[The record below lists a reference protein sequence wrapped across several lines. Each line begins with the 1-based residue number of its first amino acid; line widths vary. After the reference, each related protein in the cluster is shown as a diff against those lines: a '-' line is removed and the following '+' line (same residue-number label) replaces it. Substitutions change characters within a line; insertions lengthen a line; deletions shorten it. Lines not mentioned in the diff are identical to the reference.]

1 MATTTIRKSAS
12 FRLRAD
18 LLEGLKRN
26 AAREN
31 RTLNNYVESVLLGI
45 VFDEPNEVTK
55 AAIKEAKSGKN
66 PNKVYDDIDELFKD
80 LDSDKWKI
88 YNLQPSTRRTTRDT
102 IELVRLGSHSELFK

>member
-1 MATTTIRKSAS
+1 MATTIIRKPAS

-26 AAREN
+26 AERNAEREN

-66 PNKVYDDIDELFKD
+66 PNKVYDNVDELFKD
-80 LDSDKWKI
+80 LDSDK
-88 YNLQPSTRRTTRDT
+88 
-102 IELVRLGSHSELFK
+102 